1 MGSQE
6 RGMSGYAGGAAAQ
19 GAPPHPAAAGGG
31 SSGGDAEDGFESVT
45 VAIRREAHDNEK
57 QAVFAEDPNTF
68 MDELYQLD
76 GQEEEDYHEWDDE
89 YDGELVSTSA
99 TGERNWLR
107 MRPPTHGRLSVM
119 KGTMLTYPIWKEYP
133 VRLFGG
139 DTLVCYK
146 NDSLRRKFTVDLRGC
161 TLTAGAFGGMRHSI
175 ELRLPEGRGKTKY
188 YLAAGSESER
198 DAWVKSL
205 TKGTRMR
212 AVFGDVGN
220 TRANGVDAQA
230 LAVLSPG
237 KGGARPVFGGPANCS
252 GMRLDAHWFRRLNAA
267 VRVRNVRGSQFIAKA
282 VAEFTREAQAAVT
295 AIVDELVLPEGQR
308 SCKAYWAAGPGVT
321 KRWFYVRRGVL
332 IRLAGAGMNLPCGVD
347 GRVAAEGEG
356 GDDPCLQ
363 LALERAEMKSIAH
376 ELQAAAAVTTLS
388 QSAREFHGI
397 RAPLCC
403 RVDYRGYRA
412 LCTGAS
418 PIEVGVMLGTNMDGA
433 RDAPTRAAFKAV
445 GLALGVLHAHKYE
458 PDTEAPTAQAFAKK
472 GADGRHHVINCGG
485 IMPYE
490 LPADSA
496 SNPGQLAHVDHSKRV
511 RFELL
516 RDLSLTAPSGQTL
529 LFYADKDGD
538 KSTRDVARELKRET
552 QAVSEHLRRAGVDK
566 LLHRL
571 DRMELCPYDSEGL
584 TRVIHSLGIN
594 ARLMG
599 RIAERTRL
607 PHIRDLLVAEMCARA
622 FKHMFRDALRK
633 LSRDHLESAA
643 ERLQR
648 GEPSVLPDGA
658 RAQASAKLAA
668 ESLKKEILNEHAA
681 EVMATTTDL
690 LNLILGKG
698 EECTAFR
705 QGRLTDDVEAL
716 FEFRSSDPDAVH
728 RPQLL
733 SAVLYH
739 CGVTL
744 HPTALAEG
752 LDFEAENPV
761 RAEHVAGL
769 APRVAH
775 SFGNCWEPPY
785 MLPFSCASHA
795 QLHHYSSDDADET
808 AARRTDPLST
818 GALMALSNLQS
829 GDQVAKL
836 CAYQEHLYGG
846 PGSVQHVRT
855 LVYYAS
861 VLAGEDPARGV
872 AVAERALSLC
882 PVAHPRR
889 AEAHAVLMRLHH
901 ALQNVDACQQH
912 YAQASK
918 LLRHCFG
925 EHHPMLLELR
935 AQLVDLHERAGNHMT
950 ALDVLKPCPGLATK
964 VFGWH
969 HPTTAFFYRWLGR
982 AYWRLQLWTAA
993 IPAFKEELRIWERM
1007 QKMGDGSAPP
1017 HLVECNHA
1025 LSRCLLAHGSGAAA
1039 MDYARAVCQLLQS
1052 SGLPEANMEAV
1063 YAYLRAAADTA
1074 YRQAVPED
1082 SILYLERCVRLLQ
1095 DASDRE
1101 GVGRTAS
1108 QRAGGSLAK
1117 RQAQTPPPSGAVAVP
1132 GATPQKAMRGTPP
1145 PPPPGTHDKGTT
1157 RATAGFALREAL
1169 EDVLVRVV
1177 NIKLHT
1183 RATEPQIR
1191 NLMYKVMS
1199 GLGSNSEVQRN
1210 LPEDR
1215 RRRLFDKMATAHR
1228 QGRLTGAVSMAAAAL
1243 EASSVGSPSVARS
1256 TSMAASP
1263 HLRPPAGSPRGNTTA
1278 SGAMSPA
1285 AGDPLM
1291 RGVHGPAAYIDKVLD
1306 EALTIQHD
1314 RDREAEA
1321 LVLMQEMMDL
1331 IGLLPLED
1339 LHDLTRHVEKAR
1351 GGGAI
1356 GF

>member
-1 MGSQE
+1 MF
-6 RGMSGYAGGAAAQ
+6 RGGGQGGAGSGDVQVAM
-19 GAPPHPAAAGGG
+19 GG
-31 SSGGDAEDGFESVT
+31 SKALGGDAEDGFESVT
-45 VAIRREAHDNEK
+45 VAIRREAHDSEK

-89 YDGELVSTSA
+89 YDGELLSTSA

-107 MRPPTHGRLSVM
+107 MRPPTHGRLSMM

-161 TLTAGAFGGMRHSI
+161 TLTAGAFGGMRYAI
-175 ELRLPEGRGKTKY
+175 ELRLPEGKGKAKY

-212 AVFGDVGN
+212 AVFGDVSN
-220 TRANGVDAQA
+220 TRDMVDAQA

-237 KGGARPVFGGPANCS
+237 KGGQRPVFGGPANCS
-252 GMRLDAHWFRRLNAA
+252 KMRLDAHWFRRLNAA

-295 AIVDELVLPEGQR
+295 AIVDELVLPEQQR
-308 SCKAYWAAGPGVT
+308 TCKAYWAAGPGGT

-347 GRVAAEGEG
+347 VSASEGADE
-356 GDDPCLQ
+356 DPYLK

-403 RVDYRGYRA
+403 RIDYRGFRA

-433 RDAPTRAAFKAV
+433 RDAPTRSAFKAV

-472 GADGRHHVINCGG
+472 GADGRHHVVNCGG
-485 IMPYE
+485 IMPFE

-584 TRVIHSLGIN
+584 TRVIHGLGIN

-633 LSRDHLESAA
+633 LSRDHLEASS
-643 ERLQR
+643 ERQR
-648 GEPSVLPDGA
+648 ILSPTQPAKTDGI
-658 RAQASAKLAA
+658 RAHATAKLAVDSFKR
-668 ESLKKEILNEHAA
+668 EVLDEYAA
-681 EVMATTTDL
+681 EVLLTATDL

-698 EECTAFR
+698 EESTAFR

-744 HPTALAEG
+744 HPEALAAG
-752 LDFEAENPV
+752 LDFESANPV
-761 RAEHVAGL
+761 HPDQVAGL
-769 APRVAH
+769 TPRVAH

-808 AARRTDPLST
+808 AARRADPLST
-818 GALMALSNLQS
+818 GALMALSNLQ
-829 GDQVAKL
+829 GADQVAKL

-846 PGSVQHVRT
+846 PESVQHVRT

-882 PVAHPRR
+882 PVGHPRR

-901 ALQNVDACQQH
+901 ALNDVESCQQH
-912 YAQASK
+912 YAQASRI
-918 LLRHCFG
+918 LRHCFG

-982 AYWRLQLWTAA
+982 AFWRLQLWTAA

-1007 QKMGDGSAPP
+1007 QKMGDSSAPP

-1052 SGLPEANMEAV
+1052 SGLPDYNMEAV

-1101 GVGRTAS
+1101 ASGGGMSRTMAGSGR
-1108 QRAGGSLAK
+1108 RPPL
-1117 RQAQTPPPSGAVAVP
+1117 TPPPAAPSHQHQP
-1132 GATPQKAMRGTPP
+1132 TPTPLKVRGTPP
-1145 PPPPGTHDKGTT
+1145 PTQDKGA
-1157 RATAGFALREAL
+1157 RGSGFALRVAL

-1199 GLGSNSEVQRN
+1199 GLGSNSDVQRN
-1210 LPEDR
+1210 LPDDR
-1215 RRRLFDKMATAHR
+1215 RKKLFDKMATAHR
-1228 QGRLTGAVSMAAAAL
+1228 QGRLAGAVSLATAAMDA
-1243 EASSVGSPSVARS
+1243 PS
-1256 TSMAASP
+1256 AASP
-1263 HLRPPAGSPRGNTTA
+1263 RVSSSVASPRVRPPAGSPRMTEGV
-1278 SGAMSPA
+1278 MSPA
-1285 AGDPLM
+1285 TSDPLM
-1291 RGVHGPAAYIDKVLD
+1291 RGVYGPAAYIDKVLD

-1331 IGLLPLED
+1331 IGLLPLQD